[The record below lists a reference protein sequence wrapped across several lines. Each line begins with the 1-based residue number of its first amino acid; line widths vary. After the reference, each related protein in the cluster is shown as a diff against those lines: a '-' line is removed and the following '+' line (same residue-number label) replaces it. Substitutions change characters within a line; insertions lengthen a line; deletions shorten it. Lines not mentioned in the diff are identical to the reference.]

1 MDNLSTGYSA
11 LNLPFSPEA
20 EQSVLG
26 AILLDSSCLD
36 RVAEILPRPD
46 YFYQTNNGLIY
57 GAMLDMF
64 TLGKAGGLCHGPR
77 EAQKRA
83 GSLTRRAGRRICC
96 NWRRSC
102 RPSAMW
108 SRTPGLSGTST
119 TSAR

>member
-57 GAMLDMF
+57 GAMLDVYP
-64 TLGKAGGLCHGPR
+64 GQAGGLCHGPG
-77 EAQKRA
+77 EAQRE
-83 GSLTRRAGRRICC
+83 
-96 NWRRSC
+96 
-102 RPSAMW
+102 
-108 SRTPGLSGTST
+108 PGV
-119 TSAR
+119 

>member
-64 TLGKAGGLCHGPR
+64 TLGKPVDFVTVLKLKSR
-77 EAQKRA
+77 EFDDEQEDV
-83 GSLTRRAGRRICC
+83 LLQ
-96 NWRRSC
+96 WRRSC
-102 RPSAMW
+102 RPSAM
-108 SRTPGLSGTST
+108 SRTPDCPGQ
-119 TSAR
+119 

>member
-46 YFYQTNNGLIY
+46 YFYQTNNG
-57 GAMLDMF
+57 
-64 TLGKAGGLCHGPR
+64 
-77 EAQKRA
+77 
-83 GSLTRRAGRRICC
+83 
-96 NWRRSC
+96 
-102 RPSAMW
+102 
-108 SRTPGLSGTST
+108 
-119 TSAR
+119 